1 MRNQPKTNPA
11 GQPAQKTTT
20 TTQAKQTNPAF
31 PNVKDP
37 KHVPR
42 EFKYFMCST

>member
-11 GQPAQKTTT
+11 GQPAPKASTTA
-20 TTQAKQTNPAF
+20 QPKQTNPAF

-42 EFKYFMCST
+42 